1 MDVSRVS
8 VTVCLTELYQNSLSR
23 CILYFDQDGKVRN
36 VSDEASVIVAKPS
49 SQNYGYL
56 SVIAICSCS
65 IVGLLIVALII
76 ISILVKRRRAKE
88 NQKELDERN
97 SMYGRDYYQDTQI
110 VDQNDY
116 YRNQSLTKTS

>member
-1 MDVSRVS
+1 M
-8 VTVCLTELYQNSLSR
+8 
-23 CILYFDQDGKVRN
+23 
-36 VSDEASVIVAKPS
+36 IVAKPS

-65 IVGLLIVALII
+65 VVGFLIVALII
-76 ISILVKRRRAKE
+76 IAILVKRRRAKE

-116 YRNQSLTKTS
+116 YKNQSLTKTS

>member
-1 MDVSRVS
+1 M
-8 VTVCLTELYQNSLSR
+8 
-23 CILYFDQDGKVRN
+23 
-36 VSDEASVIVAKPS
+36 IVAKPS

-56 SVIAICSCS
+56 SAIAICSCS
-65 IVGLLIVALII
+65 VVGFLIVALII
-76 ISILVKRRRAKE
+76 IAILVKRRRAKE

-116 YRNQSLTKTS
+116 YKNQSLTKTS